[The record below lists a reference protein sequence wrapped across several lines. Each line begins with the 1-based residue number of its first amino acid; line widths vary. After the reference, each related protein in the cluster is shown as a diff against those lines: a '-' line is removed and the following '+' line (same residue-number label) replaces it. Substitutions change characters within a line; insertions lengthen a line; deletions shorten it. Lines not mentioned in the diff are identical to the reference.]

1 MSTSYKEKMQDNNES
16 KPQWKGCVI
25 FGLINI
31 ALVLLCTKLN
41 IIMISAAMILL
52 IVIGVAVTVQ
62 SVKED
67 WREGFKASAF
77 GCVIGLLL
85 NCFAAVLY
93 VFNILS
99 GVIGMI
105 AELTDLIG

>member
-1 MSTSYKEKMQDNNES
+1 MEENTNET

-41 IIMISAAMILL
+41 IIMVSAVMILL
-52 IVIGVAVTVQ
+52 IVIGVAVTIQ
-62 SVKED
+62 SLKED
-67 WREGFKASAF
+67 WREGFKASAV

-85 NCFAAVLY
+85 NCFAGVLY
-93 VFNILS
+93 IFNILS
-99 GVIGMI
+99 GLIGML
-105 AELTDLIG
+105 AGFAK